1 MNKVSRSF
9 DPQLGTYLLSD
20 LPRAAVLVLRHEG
33 VRGFVRKLGRLIA
46 RSSRKGRVANAGPPA
61 AHPTITPD
69 AHVAFGLQIPV
80 HAHDDR
86 MRVLYVTEATGISGG
101 HRQVFEQL
109 NRLTARGHVAELYTL
124 GAPPNWFDLRVP
136 VRTFEGYDALV
147 RDLGEQDAVKVAT
160 WWATAEH
167 VLHAAQNKGTPVYL
181 VQDLE
186 TSYYEHDREL
196 QEAVLASYLP
206 DFSYLTDS
214 SWVRARLAELGLDA
228 SLISPGI
235 DLDTYRP
242 LDIERRTDVV
252 LTVGRS
258 HYLKNLTLSWLAWRR
273 LPKPR
278 PELWMY
284 GVEPDLGNKF
294 GARYFTNPT
303 DEEVNMLLNTT
314 TVFLQTSRHEGF
326 GLPILEAMAAGTP
339 VICTDAHGN
348 RDFCFDGVNCLMP
361 EARSDAVAE
370 SLEKVF
376 QDGKIRDGLSREGL
390 QTARRFDWNGQI
402 GQLETFLKQVQA
414 RAAAGPRVDWLRPKP
429 AFAPSLPGTSP

>member
-1 MNKVSRSF
+1 
-9 DPQLGTYLLSD
+9 
-20 LPRAAVLVLRHEG
+20 
-33 VRGFVRKLGRLIA
+33 
-46 RSSRKGRVANAGPPA
+46 
-61 AHPTITPD
+61 
-69 AHVAFGLQIPV
+69 
-80 HAHDDR
+80 
-86 MRVLYVTEATGISGG
+86 
-101 HRQVFEQL
+101 
-109 NRLTARGHVAELYTL
+109 
-124 GAPPNWFDLRVP
+124 
-136 VRTFEGYDALV
+136 
-147 RDLGEQDAVKVAT
+147 
-160 WWATAEH
+160 
-167 VLHAAQNKGTPVYL
+167 
-181 VQDLE
+181 
-186 TSYYEHDREL
+186 
-196 QEAVLASYLP
+196 
-206 DFSYLTDS
+206 
-214 SWVRARLAELGLDA
+214 
-228 SLISPGI
+228 
-235 DLDTYRP
+235 
-242 LDIERRTDVV
+242 
-252 LTVGRS
+252 
-258 HYLKNLTLSWLAWRR
+258 
-273 LPKPR
+273 
-278 PELWMY
+278 MY